1 MRIIHLSDIHYSYES
16 WHKQVFDAIAIPSL
30 IEDLKLRHAETP
42 IDLIVI
48 SGDLINKGG
57 KSFFDPADQGKPSP
71 QIAFQKFNEDFIQK
85 IVKEL
90 KISPLQFILV
100 PGNHDVDQNADTKI
114 IEKGVNAEL
123 RDDATVSDYMSNDSD
138 EGIKRILPY
147 NEFKNDFYKND
158 TTATLTKFHS
168 FFLRKIHE
176 KTVGI
181 AAINSSWRAYDSEK
195 DSGNMIIGDSNIR
208 NGYRKSILQT
218 DFKIAVLHH
227 PIEDLAKFERDYIK
241 SFLCKSFDLI
251 LFGHLHKGEDEGHLT
266 GDGHETIFNSA
277 PCNWPGSYATKTDD
291 YKNGYSI
298 IDVSSDE
305 IKITHRIYSHK
316 CGQYT
321 IDGARGKNGISSYKI
336 HPKDTLT
343 DIASMRGCT
352 FTKDIHDAWHSIENS
367 TNPPIN
373 LEVVLADRKH
383 KADELVQSIIA
394 LNKVITIQANT
405 AKESLAFI
413 LAVVKSREELKGHQ
427 TNAIVAT
434 QLNDFKILARETK
447 PLLLIT
453 TVIDP
458 DDIAICISN
467 GHTVLYADGG
477 NNKTPN
483 ALIIKLSRQSFSAFA
498 KGFESKGLS
507 AIEAQKIT
515 KECGVSFPVFCR
527 INSRI
532 ASAPDWATE
541 KKARIFIPIMFAQQW
556 IDSKDGDKE
565 ILSLLSKK
573 SYEELESDLER
584 WAKVSDS
591 PVFKLADVWNLTSQ
605 IDCWYAI
612 ARHLQHKDFELL
624 KQAVLKVL
632 TAKDPSIDLPPAE
645 RWLANVKKIV
655 PPYSSALRRGLAQ
668 SLVNISVLSRKL
680 GISDAESMQ
689 RWVDSIV
696 KEILNTEDPSIL
708 YSTADVMRLLAE
720 ASPSAFLQ
728 GIEQKIRSFP
738 GSISVLFSESD
749 NSFTSS
755 ARYTDLL
762 WALECI
768 AWSPD
773 YLAQVSLILCD
784 LSEMDPGGR
793 LSNRPFPSLLSFYR
807 FWHPQ
812 TFANLDQR
820 MCAIKTIHKRRPN
833 IALRF
838 ILSLIPQPYADA
850 SNNPH
855 FELRNENDDFEI
867 KVPRSDVY
875 KGLSFITNELM
886 SLTPRNAEFWGK
898 VIDVYPNFPLD
909 DRNVISETLTNNI
922 AEVAGSYEFI
932 RKLRE
937 LISKHKKYA
946 TAKWALPGIDVD
958 KLTQLFKIISSKTG
972 IEKHLWLFDS
982 YNPKYIDEYNIPTDA
997 YFEHNDAIAKNL
1009 RTAALNEIIEKLGF
1023 PGIESLVANAVMPQ
1037 LVGNTLSEI
1046 SIESS
1051 WTNKIIDKLNS
1062 RQKSDAEFSAA
1073 YISAMAYSKKG
1084 WWQNVLQTR
1093 MDNIN
1098 PEFWKKILGL
1108 FPFSQELID
1117 VLSKMSDDI
1126 QTIYWRDCS
1135 PIIRTT
1141 DIKLIKYAIEKY
1153 AVFGRLSTCLNIFS
1167 YSEITPDNSLIIQ
1180 VLEIP
1185 LNRSIVENDI
1195 KNVDSYTIQKLFETL
1210 YSSEEVDK
1218 DRLKKLEWY
1227 YFPFLTNGGFQGTV
1241 KYLHN
1246 DIVTDPQFFVDLL
1259 KHLYFADNDKNRIPA
1274 ETEEKMALVNQC
1286 YHVLETCKIIPGG
1299 GTNPSV
1305 DLTSTW
1311 VKKAIELC
1319 SESKRAR
1326 VGKNAI
1332 GKLLANGYSMVNG
1345 SINVVQGVLEVLDS
1359 IVDEDIYCGFEIG
1372 VYNSRGV
1379 IEGSMAARDAA
1390 DAGAFLHYFDSIK
1403 TTYPHV
1409 ASLIKKMADYYRSS
1423 SASNHEREELENFFL

>member
-1 MRIIHLSDIHYSYES
+1 IGDIN
-16 WHKQVFDAIAIPSL
+16 I
-30 IEDLKLRHAETP
+30 
-42 IDLIVI
+42 
-48 SGDLINKGG
+48 
-57 KSFFDPADQGKPSP
+57 
-71 QIAFQKFNEDFIQK
+71 
-85 IVKEL
+85 
-90 KISPLQFILV
+90 
-100 PGNHDVDQNADTKI
+100 
-114 IEKGVNAEL
+114 
-123 RDDATVSDYMSNDSD
+123 RD
-138 EGIKRILPY
+138 G
-147 NEFKNDFYKND
+147 YKNISQ
-158 TTATLTKFHS
+158 A
-168 FFLRKIHE
+168 
-176 KTVGI
+176 
-181 AAINSSWRAYDSEK
+181 
-195 DSGNMIIGDSNIR
+195 
-208 NGYRKSILQT
+208 

-227 PIEDLAKFERDYIK
+227 PIEDLAEFERENIK
-241 SFLCKSFDLI
+241 YFLCNSFDLV
-251 LFGHLHKGEDEGHLT
+251 LFGHQHKGEDEGRLT
-266 GDGHETIFNSA
+266 GDGHEAIFNSA
-277 PCNWPGSYATKTDD
+277 PCNWPGSYEADNHS

-298 IDVSSDE
+298 IDIFPNE
-305 IKITHRIYSHK
+305 IKIAHRIYSHSLS
-316 CGQYT
+316 QYT
-321 IDGARGKNGISSYKI
+321 IDTERGKEGVSSYKI
-336 HPKDTLT
+336 HPKDALT
-343 DIASMRGCT
+343 DIASRHGCS

-413 LAVVKSREELKGHQ
+413 LAVLKSREELKSHQ

-458 DDIAICISN
+458 DDIAICMSN

-477 NNKTPN
+477 NNKTPH
-483 ALIIKLSRQSFSAFA
+483 ALIIKLSRQSFSGFA

-527 INSRI
+527 IRSRI

-541 KKARIFIPIMFAQQW
+541 EKARIFIPIMFAQQW
-556 IDSKDGDKE
+556 VDSKDGDKE

-573 SYEELESDLER
+573 SYKELESDLEK

-591 PVFKLADVWNLTSQ
+591 PVFKLADVWKLTSQ

-612 ARHLQHKDFELL
+612 AKYLQRKDFELL

-645 RWLANVKKIV
+645 RWLANVKKII

-668 SLVNISVLSRKL
+668 SLVNISVLSEKV
-680 GISDAESMQ
+680 GISSAESMQ
-689 RWVDSIV
+689 SWVDSIV
-696 KEILNTEDPSIL
+696 KVILNTEDSSIL
-708 YSTADVMRLLAE
+708 YSAADVMRLLAE
-720 ASPSAFLQ
+720 ASPSSFLQ
-728 GIEQKIRSFP
+728 GIEQKIKSAP
-738 GSISVLFSESD
+738 ESIYVLFSESD

-762 WALECI
+762 WSLESI
-768 AWSPD
+768 AWNSD

-784 LSEMDPGGR
+784 LSEMDPGGK

-812 TFANLDQR
+812 TFADLGQR
-820 MCAIKTIHKRRPN
+820 MSAIKMINKRRPN

-838 ILSLIPQPYADA
+838 TLSLIPQPYAYA

-855 FELRNENDDFEI
+855 FELRNEDDDFEI
-867 KVPRSDVY
+867 KVPRGDVY

-886 SLTPRNAEFWGK
+886 SLTPRNTEFWKK
-898 VIDVYPNFPLD
+898 VIDIYPNLPPD
-909 DRNVISETLTNNI
+909 DRNIILDTLTHNI

-932 RKLRE
+932 RKLRD
-937 LISKHKKYA
+937 LLSKHKSNA
-946 TAKWALPGIDVD
+946 TAEWALPTTDVD
-958 KLTQLFKIISSKTG
+958 KLTQLFKTISSKTE

-982 YNPKYIDEYNIPTDA
+982 YNPKYIDEYNIQNDA
-997 YFEHNDAIAKNL
+997 DFEHNDAVAENL
-1009 RTAALNEIIEKLGF
+1009 RTTALNEIIEKAGF
-1023 PGIESLVANAVMPQ
+1023 PGIESLVANAVMPK
-1037 LVGNTLSEI
+1037 LVGNTLSKI
-1046 SIESS
+1046 SVTPS
-1051 WTNKIIDKLNS
+1051 WTNEIINKLTS
-1062 RQKSDAEFSAA
+1062 GQKSDAEFAAA

-1093 MDNIN
+1093 KDNIN
-1098 PEFWKKILGL
+1098 PEFWEKILGL

-1117 VLSKMSDDI
+1117 TLSKMSDNV
-1126 QTIYWRDCS
+1126 QTTYWRDCS

-1141 DIKLIKYAIEKY
+1141 NLKLIKYAIKKY
-1153 AVFGRLSTCLNIFS
+1153 AAFGRLSTCLNILSFLSFS
-1167 YSEITPDNSLIIQ
+1167 KIAPNNKLIIQ

-1185 LNRSIVENDI
+1185 LKKSLAKNDI

-1210 YSSEEVDK
+1210 YSSKKMDE

-1259 KHLYFADNDKNRIPA
+1259 ERIYHAEDDKNRAPA
-1274 ETEEKMALVNQC
+1274 ETEGEKVLWKQC
-1286 YHVLETCKIIPGG
+1286 YDLLKTCKMIPGG

-1305 DLTSTW
+1305 DLTSAW

-1332 GKLLANGYSMVNG
+1332 GKLLANGYSIVNG

-1372 VYNSRGV
+1372 IYNSRGV

-1390 DAGAFLHYFDSIK
+1390 DAEMFLHYFDSIK

-1409 ASLIKKMADYYRSS
+1409 ASLIKKIADQYKLRS
-1423 SASNHEREELENFFL
+1423 AANHEREELENFFF